1 MTGLRNKNFIKIIL
15 TKAPVILL
23 FVSVLNDYDFNY
35 LSLKYFSFNFSYIL
49 IFYYSLKKSESLG
62 YTYIFIAG
70 LFNDV
75 VTGTPV
81 GLSSLMYLI
90 LCVAA
95 SYLRNITLRPSLLKD
110 CIFFLLTIL
119 IINSLLFL
127 SLKFI
132 FNFELNYFDQII
144 MCAHYSHGV
153 LIRYSV
159 YSQYTYTVCPC
170 KVAYVLPREG
180 TCTCICTFGC
190 CV

>member
-1 MTGLRNKNFIKIIL
+1 MTRFRNKNFIKIIL
-15 TKAPVILL
+15 SKAPVILL
-23 FVSVLNDYDFNY
+23 FISVLNDYDFNY

-75 VTGTPV
+75 VTGTPI
-81 GLSSLMYLI
+81 GLSSLIYLI

-110 CIFFLLTIL
+110 CIFFLVTIL

-127 SLKFI
+127 SLNFI
-132 FNFELNYFDQII
+132 FNYELSYFDQII
-144 MCAHYSHGV
+144 NITFTFLFYFLFSNLFDFFESHFVRNNNAG
-153 LIRYSV
+153 
-159 YSQYTYTVCPC
+159 
-170 KVAYVLPREG
+170 
-180 TCTCICTFGC
+180 
-190 CV
+190 